1 MKKFEFNPG
10 QSFVGILAAVVLG
23 ILLAFYSL
31 ILLWPQGNPYDSVK
45 VTIPKGASLK
55 EVSTTLQDYNI
66 IRNERSF
73 LLAVKT
79 LGYEKDMPAGR
90 FKLLKAST
98 NFDIIDQL
106 VNGIQVN
113 KRVTILEG
121 WTIDIIA
128 DELHDKIGID
138 KDEFKSACTNELL
151 LWKWGIS
158 EKSVEGY
165 LFPNTYLFSE
175 EEDVQDPLI
184 PLAYIEETPLTHMAD
199 HLKERFQISSWEDA
213 VELSKSQR
221 DRGSGMSSYRNTTKR
236 ITDSVAIYL
245 PPNVTDSTT
254 AAYTGAATGVVGAA
268 AAGAFGVVKDMANK
282 DYEKAAKGKGF
293 LMVSATPLTRS
304 SYHAGD
310 DFSKLK
316 KNILYLSKRGKKQSA
331 RDFAFN
337 DLIFLGD
344 SQIIDLFAE
353 IFPQRNKYSID
364 DAYHQARLARILR
377 EGEYDYKTNEVKLWD
392 YKYEQIRDIE
402 ENRKVS

>member
-90 FKLLKAST
+90 FKLVKAST

-121 WTIDIIA
+121 WTIDVIA
-128 DELHDKIGID
+128 KELHDKIGID
-138 KDEFKSACTNELL
+138 QDEFKSACTNELL

-158 EKSVEGY
+158 EKTVEGY

-175 EEDVQDPLI
+175 EEDVQDIIGRMINEYKQRITLEFRDRMQELGMEEKEI
-184 PLAYIEETPLTHMAD
+184 ITLASIIEGEAIYD
-199 HLKERFQISSWEDA
+199 KERAVISGVYHNRLNIGMRLQADPTIQYIINDSPRRLLNKD
-213 VELSKSQR
+213 LKIKSP
-221 DRGSGMSSYRNTTKR
+221 YNTYLNKG
-236 ITDSVAIYL
+236 L
-245 PPNVTDSTT
+245 PPGPINNPGIESI
-254 AAYTGAATGVVGAA
+254 
-268 AAGAFGVVKDMANK
+268 
-282 DYEKAAKGKGF
+282 KAALYPAETDYIYFVARGDG
-293 LMVSATPLTRS
+293 
-304 SYHAGD
+304 YHT
-310 DFSKLK
+310 FSRTKEEHNIAKKKFQKIRRQLK
-316 KNILYLSKRGKKQSA
+316 KQQAKR
-331 RDFAFN
+331 DN
-337 DLIFLGD
+337 
-344 SQIIDLFAE
+344 
-353 IFPQRNKYSID
+353 
-364 DAYHQARLARILR
+364 
-377 EGEYDYKTNEVKLWD
+377 T
-392 YKYEQIRDIE
+392 
-402 ENRKVS
+402 